1 MRPGDTTLQLETID
15 RSNRLTHWMEVFQAD
30 EEAFASKAVFVEM
43 RLRQALSS
51 SVQLGTPNAFR
62 TAIVCDAFERVAPM
76 TGRYQGVLELCWK
89 ELMQSIFL
97 DYSPDLPGTGA
108 KVYAERTPY
117 FLEVKRLRDLTE
129 EQNKTMKRMKM

>member
-1 MRPGDTTLQLETID
+1 
-15 RSNRLTHWMEVFQAD
+15 
-30 EEAFASKAVFVEM
+30 
-43 RLRQALSS
+43 
-51 SVQLGTPNAFR
+51 
-62 TAIVCDAFERVAPM
+62 M

-129 EQNKTMKRMKM
+129 EQNKTMKRMKMQRDAELAEIQARNQLINKVADKWNKALAGSQASKEADALKLRVESMQQLLGDAQREVLGEEGGW